1 MGVALLIVLPTTAPA
16 QRSPAPAPAPA
27 PAPPNVR
34 WWHVVVAAGAIGA
47 VSVIDRGVDTWIQ
60 DHRNSQ
66 SDALARG
73 FRNGGQPEVT
83 FGVPALLLG
92 AGLIG
97 GSKDLTRSG
106 ARVLAS
112 VVLAGVI
119 TGGGKVVAGRLRPVE
134 STTQYA
140 FKPFSHHD
148 SFPSGHA
155 TMAFA
160 LATSLAG
167 EIRRPWAS
175 AVLFAGATGTAWSR
189 LNDHRHWLSDVLA
202 GATVGVTAANF
213 IEGRW
218 RFFGL
223 GAPRFLASSR
233 GARVEWHAAF

>member
-1 MGVALLIVLPTTAPA
+1 M
-16 QRSPAPAPAPA
+16 
-27 PAPPNVR
+27 
-34 WWHVVVAAGAIGA
+34 
-47 VSVIDRGVDTWIQ
+47 
-60 DHRNSQ
+60 
-66 SDALARG
+66 
-73 FRNGGQPEVT
+73 
-83 FGVPALLLG
+83 LG
-92 AGLIG
+92 AGLIS
-97 GSKDLTRSG
+97 GSKGLERSG

-119 TGGGKVVAGRLRPVE
+119 TGGGKVVAGRLRPDE

-155 TMAFA
+155 TIAFA
-160 LATSLAG
+160 LATSLAD

-175 AVLFAGATGTAWSR
+175 AVLYAGATGTAWAR

-213 IEGRW
+213 VEGRW

-223 GAPRFLASSR
+223 GPPQVLVSSR
-233 GARVEWHAAF
+233 GARLEWHAAF

>member
-1 MGVALLIVLPTTAPA
+1 MGVALLVVLLTTAPA
-16 QRSPAPAPAPA
+16 QRSPAPPS
-27 PAPPNVR
+27 VR
-34 WWHVVVAAGAIGA
+34 WWHVVIAAGTIGA
-47 VSVIDRGVDTWIQ
+47 VSALDRGVDTWVQ
-60 DHRNSQ
+60 DHRSSH

-73 FRNGGQPEVT
+73 FRNGGQPVVV
-83 FGVPALLLG
+83 FGVPAVMLG
-92 AGLIG
+92 AGLIS
-97 GSKDLTRSG
+97 GSKGLERSG

-119 TGGGKVVAGRLRPVE
+119 TGGGKVVAGRLRPDE

-155 TMAFA
+155 TIAFA
-160 LATSLAG
+160 LATSLAD

-175 AVLFAGATGTAWSR
+175 AVLYVGATGTAWAR

-213 IEGRW
+213 VEGRW

-223 GAPRFLASSR
+223 GPPQVLVSSR
-233 GARVEWHAAF
+233 GARLEWHAAF